1 MKKINNF
8 IDGKITSYSDSI
20 LPIYDPSKG
29 EQISQVVN
37 SNDQDFKNTIKSS
50 KAGYKIWKEFTPLK
64 RSRIIAN
71 FKNLIEDNIEELA
84 TLVSKEHGKTLE
96 DAKGSVIRGL
106 KLLSL
111 LLNNSFIKRRIL
123 TECWNK
129 H

>member
-64 RSRIIAN
+64 
-71 FKNLIEDNIEELA
+71 DQEL
-84 TLVSKEHGKTLE
+84 LQ
-96 DAKGSVIRGL
+96 IL
-106 KLLSL
+106 K
-111 LLNNSFIKRRIL
+111 I
-123 TECWNK
+123 
-129 H
+129 